1 MYEQFRQVGRD
12 LFLQNAV
19 SSHGGNISVRIGDR
33 ILITRRGS
41 MIHNL
46 TENDIIETGLYED
59 DSGIA
64 LASTELK
71 VHREIYKRTTAM
83 AIVHAHPVNAI
94 ALSLDQDVIVP
105 LDSEASY
112 VLHKVPVLTAEHTI
126 GSEEVMDIVSEA
138 LKKYKIVMLRGHG
151 SFAIGNMLEEAY
163 QYTSELEV
171 AAQIINIVRSAGI
184 KVQEYR
190 KGSNKYDQW

>member
-1 MYEQFRQVGRD
+1 MHEQFKQVGRD

-19 SSHGGNISVRIGDR
+19 SSHGGNISVRVGDR
-33 ILITRRGS
+33 IHITRRGS

-46 TENDIIETGLYED
+46 TENDIIETGLNED

-71 VHREIYKRTTAM
+71 VHRGIYKSTTAT

-112 VLHKVPVLTAEHTI
+112 VLHKIPVLSAEHTI
-126 GSEEVMDIVSEA
+126 GSEEVMNIVSDA
-138 LKKYKIVMLRGHG
+138 LKNYKIVMLRGHG

-163 QYTSELEV
+163 QWTSELEV

-184 KVQEYR
+184 NVQEYR
-190 KGSNKYDQW
+190 KDSDKYEQW

>member
-1 MYEQFRQVGRD
+1 MYEQFRQIGRD

-71 VHREIYKRTTAM
+71 VHRGIYKRTTAM
-83 AIVHAHPVNAI
+83 SIVHAHPVNAI

-112 VLHKVPVLTAEHTI
+112 VLHKVPVLAAEHTI
-126 GSEEVMDIVSEA
+126 GSDEVMEIVSEA

-190 KGSNKYDQW
+190 KDSEKYAQW

>member
-46 TENDIIETGLYED
+46 TEDDIIETGLYED